1 MNPKEWFVT
10 HFVLSLFFFIHHLAL
25 NMLTTSHLQSLQ
37 KIIISNLKIILH
49 QPNKV
54 VFKVVVTLFRP
65 TTCQVALAVLHAL
78 ADKVG
83 NVPQSIDW

>member
-10 HFVLSLFFFIHHLAL
+10 HFVLSLLFSIHHLAL

-37 KIIISNLKIILH
+37 KIIKSNLKIILY

-54 VFKVVVTLFRP
+54 VFKTLFFRFYFKLMF
-65 TTCQVALAVLHAL
+65 AL
-78 ADKVG
+78 
-83 NVPQSIDW
+83 PQSNHCKFFMRNYSVPKC